1 MVWKS
6 NPQGYDVFEFRIMD
20 DLYSIYHDLKEMGWP
35 LDNDDFMGIGDPE
48 IANIKG
54 QMQEVWLLYNFLLK
68 DEKERIYKAFPNT
81 IEWLVLNWPHFES
94 LKKAKKAQK
103 EIREFRKKGDDSGAW
118 LQYLNLLGNQNYLLP
133 QLALASNP
141 PEHIGFCADKEG
153 KVQALYKIGDKYYRE
168 NPSPK
173 GMFNE
178 LKTRNMERHMVLGSN
193 HLKKAAKIANQLGWD
208 KIETDLLDIDAH
220 IEETYAPRPY
230 SLARTDADDPI
241 SFVSRR
247 TRDV

>member
-153 KVQALYKIGDKYYRE
+153 KVQALYKIGDKYYRK
-168 NPSPK
+168 NPAK
-173 GMFNE
+173 VKQYLLAIRG
-178 LKTRNMERHMVLGSN
+178 KTGKNIIQSYPSEEARDLMIS
-193 HLKKAAKIANQLGWD
+193 
-208 KIETDLLDIDAH
+208 LLDMDDYPFTWATSETIDYPG
-220 IEETYAPRPY
+220 TYPPKE
-230 SLARTDADDPI
+230 LDE
-241 SFVSRR
+241 VL
-247 TRDV
+247 